1 MNALKLFTMIPLN
14 PQSNEA
20 VFIPINFVRSQARIC
35 GMYCGNLTFDQP
47 LYLKS
52 FKIKQG
58 NHPQFQHLFFRVGGF
73 HQPMS
78 FMGARCKLMEGSGLD
93 ELSPTIYAKKSLPKM
108 MEGKTYTKTL
118 RSCLLTD
125 AALHISL
132 LQAAKC
138 PISSDLPSHSPSAP
152 HETEQMDV
160 DEEELAGSN
169 DDHD

>member
-14 PQSNEA
+14 PQSNQA

-35 GMYCGNLTFDQP
+35 GMCCGNLTFDQP

-58 NHPQFQHLFFRVGGF
+58 NHPQFQHLFFPVGGF
-73 HQPMS
+73 HQLMS
-78 FMGARCKLMEGSGLD
+78 IVGARCKLMEDSGLD
-93 ELSPTIYAKKSLPKM
+93 GLSPTIYANNSLPKM
-108 MEGKTYTKTL
+108 MESKTL
-118 RSCLLTD
+118 RSYLLTD

-132 LQAAKC
+132 LRAAKC

-152 HETEQMDV
+152 QETEEMDV
-160 DEEELAGSN
+160 EEENWLAVMMITIEQTN
-169 DDHD
+169 